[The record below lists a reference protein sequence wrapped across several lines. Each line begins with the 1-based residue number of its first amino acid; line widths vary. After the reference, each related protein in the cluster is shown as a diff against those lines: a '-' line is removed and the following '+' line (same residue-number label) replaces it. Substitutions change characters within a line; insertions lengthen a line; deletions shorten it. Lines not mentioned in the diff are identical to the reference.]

1 MKRIVRDVEIEGGQN
16 GAISVNRAVGGKEAK
31 CLHVRRGVGEIIH
44 TFVKMGVSG
53 SFDKGP
59 REIKIIQDF
68 ESARIKQK
76 NTESGVGNNASVA
89 CCSRTNEDATPKSM
103 QFGQIWQFT
112 AAQFMG
118 TGRAGPVGG

>member
-16 GAISVNRAVGGKEAK
+16 GAISGNRAVGGKEAK
-31 CLHVRRGVGEIIH
+31 CLHVRRGVGEII
-44 TFVKMGVSG
+44 MGVSG

-76 NTESGVGNNASVA
+76 NTESRVGNNVSVA